1 MPKKIYVGN
10 LPFSS
15 RTSATELERI
25 SRQSKIPVRRLRE
38 IAEGR
43 SHPTRDELKALNV
56 SEA

>member
-1 MPKKIYVGN
+1 MPKRIYVGN

-15 RTSATELERI
+15 RTTTADLEKI
-25 SRQSKIPVRRLRE
+25 SRQSKIPVKRLRE

-43 SHPTRDELKALNV
+43 SHPTREELKALNV